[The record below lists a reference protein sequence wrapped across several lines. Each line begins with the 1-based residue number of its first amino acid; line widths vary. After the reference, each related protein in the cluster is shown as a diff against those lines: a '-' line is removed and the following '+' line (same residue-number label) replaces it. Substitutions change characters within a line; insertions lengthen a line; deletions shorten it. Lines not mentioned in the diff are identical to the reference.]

1 MRIPKAGKL
10 LLGGIIVIL
19 LSVLALTQAG
29 GFCHAQTPFYQYNP
43 LQEGIRLF
51 SNQEVEKAYRKFDV
65 ARTIALTI
73 EHNTGRALQATKC
86 MAQCL
91 YIMGYCDSC
100 IYYYKKAAELAI
112 RLNDVYEQFDIY
124 TSMQQAYQV
133 NVDMENALY
142 MSQKIDSLISVSS
155 DERLQISALE
165 KLAREALGQQN
176 LDLAE
181 HYLLDCEVLLGKLG
195 YRDRILLGYLVYSA
209 LQDFYTAKK
218 DFEKAIKFSR
228 LYIETSKVGLGNTPM
243 AYMSYGRE
251 ALVYAYQKN
260 KEKAFADL
268 DTMKTG
274 IWKYGETNLSAK
286 LQYYEIEGNIHGMFE
301 EWGAA
306 CHSYKNGLA
315 LVEGTYVK
323 YRDAYFRNHLKLGTA
338 LYHLKKNDEARDCF
352 ANYTSYCKKK
362 YGENSMVYADALWS
376 LANFEGLSGKPEIG
390 KAYFTQSVD
399 INKKTVIDQLHYVS
413 VQERDAFWY
422 SFAPKMW
429 HMISYALK
437 AGEQNTTFT
446 EKSYEALLF
455 SKALLLESDRAM
467 AVAIHAECNQEE
479 QKIYQEMVA
488 LQNRLKALSNDY
500 EKNKVEIDE
509 LHQKISQ
516 QNRVLTPIISKLGYN
531 TFLTMGYENV
541 RQLLDDEEILLDFTD
556 FETDERIHQYVAFVI
571 NKEQKHPKMVKAFT
585 EEDISKTL
593 QGKPIVWLY
602 IEPFASKIRSKVWS
616 SLSKAVKGKKTIYY
630 VPSGLMHQISLESI
644 PTEDGTLLGEHYHFV
659 RLTSA
664 REIDRIKHQ
673 PSIKKSIT
681 ATVYGALKYD
691 VDTWVMANEAKQYE
705 TEPLLAMNKKRTVTG
720 NGKRDELPNT
730 KTEVEKIKEVLN
742 QSHVRVTMRTGI
754 KGTEESF
761 LAMSGKAPNILHVA
775 THGFYYTPEKAM
787 DIDYL
792 KGYQD
797 AMMLSGLIM
806 SGGNRA
812 WTGQKIPKGVLG
824 GVMTANEI
832 ACMDLKGT
840 DLLVLSACQTGLGVA
855 TSEGLYGLQRAFKK
869 AGVQTLIMALWE
881 VSDVASKDFMIK
893 FYEELV
899 NKENGWDKRKAF
911 NNAIVHMKNDS
922 RYRDPYYW
930 AGFIMLD

>member
-1 MRIPKAGKL
+1 MRIPKTGKL
-10 LLGGIIVIL
+10 LLGGIIVVL
-19 LSVLALTQAG
+19 QSVLVMTQAG
-29 GFCHAQTPFYQYNP
+29 GSCMAQNSISQYDP
-43 LQEGIRLF
+43 MQEGIKLF
-51 SNQEVEKAYRKFDV
+51 SNLEIEKAYGKFNS
-65 ARTIALTI
+65 ARTIALII
-73 EHNTGRALQATKC
+73 ENNKEKALQATKS

-91 YIMGYCDSC
+91 YFLGYCDSSM
-100 IYYYKKAAELAI
+100 YYYKKAAELAI
-112 RLNDVYEQFDIY
+112 QLDNVYEQFDIY
-124 TSMQQAYQV
+124 TNMQQAYEKI
-133 NVDMENALY
+133 VDMENALL
-142 MSQKIDSLISVSS
+142 MSQKVDSIISSS
-155 DERLQISALE
+155 PDERLQISALE
-165 KLAREALGQQN
+165 KFAREAMEQQN

-181 HYLLDCEVLLGKLG
+181 SYLLEREKLLDNLS
-195 YRDRILLGYLVYSA
+195 YRDRIISGFLVYST
-209 LQDFYTAKK
+209 LQEFYIAKK
-218 DFEKAIKFSR
+218 DYEKAMKYSR

-315 LVEGTYVK
+315 LAEGTYVK

-437 AGEQNTTFT
+437 AGELNSIFT

-455 SKALLLESDRAM
+455 SKVLLLESDRAM

-479 QKIYQEMVA
+479 QKIYQEMVT

-556 FETDERIHQYVAFVI
+556 SETDERIHQYVAFVI

-602 IEPFASKIRSKVWS
+602 IEPFASKIRNMVWG

-691 VDTWVMANEAKQYE
+691 VDTLVMANEAKQYE

-730 KTEVEKIKEVLN
+730 KPEVEKIKEVLY

-855 TSEGLYGLQRAFKK
+855 TPEGLYGLQRAFKK